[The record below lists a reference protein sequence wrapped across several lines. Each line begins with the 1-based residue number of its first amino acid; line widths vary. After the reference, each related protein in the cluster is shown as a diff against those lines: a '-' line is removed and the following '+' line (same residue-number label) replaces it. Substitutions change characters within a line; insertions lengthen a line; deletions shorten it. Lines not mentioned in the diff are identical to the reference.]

1 MSGETSKRKGP
12 SVKYPLADNIRT
24 IREKQDMQQIAL
36 AEKLGVKRERVSNWE
51 CAENNPLPEWIP
63 LIADALHCS
72 IDELFNHQPKMT
84 EAQWKLVGMFDD
96 LDDHDIETLLVTAE
110 AMRQRHQ

>member
-1 MSGETSKRKGP
+1 MSGKTVKRKGP
-12 SVKYPLADNIRT
+12 SVKYPLADNIRA
-24 IREKQDMQQIAL
+24 IREKQNMQQLAL
-36 AEKLGVKRERVSNWE
+36 ADKLGVKRERVSNWE

-72 IDELFNHQPKMT
+72 IDELYGHQPKMT
-84 EAQWKLVGMFDD
+84 EAQWKLVGLFDD
-96 LDDHDIETLLVTAE
+96 LDDLDVETLVVTAE